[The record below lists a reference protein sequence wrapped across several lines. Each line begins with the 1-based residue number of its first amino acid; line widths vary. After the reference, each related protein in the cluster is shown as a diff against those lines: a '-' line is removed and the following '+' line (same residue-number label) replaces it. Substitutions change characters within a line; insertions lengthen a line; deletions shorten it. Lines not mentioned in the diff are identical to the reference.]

1 MDLEL
6 IPWSEQDRPSERV
19 LKLRL
24 ADEGFQVFSWRD
36 APGADYQPHAHD
48 CDETL
53 WVVDGEIVFGVEGR
67 EYRLRPGDRL
77 MLPRGTTHTAR
88 AGKDGA
94 AYLIGQRS

>member
-1 MDLEL
+1 MKLEL
-6 IPWSEQDRPSERV
+6 IPWSEEGIPNERV

-24 ADEGFQVFSWRD
+24 ADEGFQAFSWRD

-53 WVVDGEIVFGVEGR
+53 WVVDGEIVFGIEGR
-67 EYRLRPGDRL
+67 EYRLGPGDRL
-77 MLPRGTTHTAR
+77 MLPQGTTHTAR

-94 AYLIGQRS
+94 AYLIGQRL